1 MFIGYIQS
9 VGEEWFGGLFFS
21 RSTQKYIQQDDL
33 SHTILLREEKK
44 NYITLYS
51 SFST

>member
-44 NYITLYS
+44 KLYNLIQ
-51 SFST
+51 FF